1 MQAFRKFGATRAA
14 QLATTWKK
22 PVVMQTM
29 SMSYMYRDK
38 TYKDDEFK
46 GPKDDD
52 IFRDPED
59 IRQRKAMRD
68 NFMRI
73 QALPE
78 NNYEKFVLRE
88 MLRNTY
94 MPFCVMH
101 VHFAAL

>member
-1 MQAFRKFGATRAA
+1 
-14 QLATTWKK
+14 
-22 PVVMQTM
+22 MQTM
-29 SMSYMYRDK
+29 SMSYAYRAK

-46 GPKDDD
+46 GPQDDD
-52 IFRDPED
+52 FFRDAED

-94 MPFCVMH
+94 ILRN
-101 VHFAAL
+101 AY